1 MSVLK
6 FFPVALVFLGLASQ
20 LSVPMVLAQTSEA
33 EAASA
38 LVTSENSVISAY
50 QALSN
55 ASEAGA
61 NVSSLLVRLNDAGWF
76 LSRAQIAFKSGDFD
90 SALEYAVQCQEKLD
104 GFAADADALKKNAVY
119 EHYMDF
125 LVNVAGPIVGIV
137 SVVCLSLIIWFFLKR
152 EYGHA
157 GSVVDESS

>member
-1 MSVLK
+1 MMSVLK
-6 FFPVALVFLGLASQ
+6 FSFVLLVFLGLASQ
-20 LSVPMVLAQTSEA
+20 FPVSVVLAQASEA

-38 LVTSENSVISAY
+38 LVTSEDSVISAY

-61 NVSSLLVRLNDAGWF
+61 NVSSLLVRLNEAGWF

-90 SALEYAVQCQEKLD
+90 SALEYAAQCQEKLN
-104 GFAADADALKKNAVY
+104 GFAADADALKENAIY

-125 LVNVAGPIVGIV
+125 LVNVAGSIVGAVSIV
-137 SVVCLSLIIWFFLKR
+137 CVSLISWFFLKR
-152 EYGHA
+152 KYARA
-157 GSVVDESS
+157 GISA

>member
-6 FFPVALVFLGLASQ
+6 FSFVLLVFLGLASQ
-20 LSVPMVLAQTSEA
+20 LSVSIVLAQTSEA

-38 LVTSENSVISAY
+38 LATSENAVFSAY
-50 QALSN
+50 QAVLK
-55 ASEAGA
+55 AEEAGA
-61 NVSSLLVRLNDAGWF
+61 NISSLLVPLNEAGWF
-76 LSRAQIAFKSGDFD
+76 LNHAQIAFKSGDFD
-90 SALEYAVQCQEKLD
+90 SALEYATQCQEELN
-104 GFAADADALKKNAVY
+104 GFATDADVLKENAIY

-125 LVNVAGPIVGIV
+125 FVNVAGPIVEAV
-137 SVVCLSLIIWFFLKR
+137 SVVCVSLIIWFFLKR

>member
-6 FFPVALVFLGLASQ
+6 FSFVLLVFLGLASQ
-20 LSVPMVLAQTSEA
+20 LCVPIVLAQISEV

-38 LVTSENSVISAY
+38 LVTSENAVFSAY
-50 QALSN
+50 QAVSN

-61 NVSSLLVRLNDAGWF
+61 NVSSLLVRLNESGWF

-90 SALEYAVQCQEKLD
+90 SAVEFAVQCQGKLN
-104 GFAADADALKKNAVY
+104 GFAADADALKENAIY

-125 LVNVAGPIVGIV
+125 FVNVAGPIVEAV
-137 SVVCLSLIIWFFLKR
+137 SVVCVSLIIWFFLKR

>member
-6 FFPVALVFLGLASQ
+6 FSFVLLVFLGLVSQ
-20 LSVPMVLAQTSEA
+20 LSVPLVFAQTSKA

-38 LVTSENSVISAY
+38 LVTSGNSVISAY
-50 QALSN
+50 QALLN

-61 NVSSLLVRLNDAGWF
+61 NVSSLLVWLNDAGWF

-90 SALEYAVQCQEKLD
+90 SALEYAAQCQGKLD
-104 GFAADADALKKNAVY
+104 GFVADADALKENAIY

-125 LVNVAGPIVGIV
+125 LVNVAGSIVGAVSIV
-137 SVVCLSLIIWFFLKR
+137 CVSLISWFFLKR
-152 EYGHA
+152 KYARA
-157 GSVVDESS
+157 GISA

>member
-6 FFPVALVFLGLASQ
+6 FSFVLLVFLGLASQ
-20 LSVPMVLAQTSEA
+20 FFMPIVLAQISEA

-38 LVTSENSVISAY
+38 LATSENAVVSAY
-50 QALSN
+50 QTVSKAE
-55 ASEAGA
+55 EAGA

-90 SALEYAVQCQEKLD
+90 SALEYAAQCQEKLN
-104 GFAADADALKKNAVY
+104 GFAADADALKENAIY

-125 LVNVAGPIVGIV
+125 LVNVAGSIVGAVSIV
-137 SVVCLSLIIWFFLKR
+137 CVSLISWFFLKR
-152 EYGHA
+152 KYARA
-157 GSVVDESS
+157 GISA